1 MKALPFFAAAL
12 VAASTAQAADRP
24 PSPTQLYPRTARL
37 VTAAQASQLQSAL
50 DTDHIVRLEHNAT
63 YAGSS
68 ITMRSGYA
76 LYGLSSQVPSITVE
90 PGATDVVISNVI
102 VGGAGVVFPASP
114 LVTKHN
120 FLFEIGGKV
129 TVLGATLEEN
139 VLFGLENGNLS
150 VDTRES
156 GWMRNNRFIRIRAQ
170 NLDPL
175 LQVFGDAAHSS
186 YGNVFLWG
194 NQLTQPHGQVD
205 VSGQKDF
212 SLVEWDDEAYAPT
225 NLDPIVRT
233 RDVELLYAWNMT
245 GAASNQGPNF
255 DIEAKQG
262 ELIGLQMGNNAKYT
276 GKLIQLRSALDRA
289 FLGNVSA
296 PADEGAAKFR
306 LRANNDVNIGTKLW
320 LREAVQTAALP
331 PGDQDALRAMNA
343 TVRTGAPWERPTLPP
358 PADPGGPSWNSD
370 LASKPDSTAMIQ
382 AMLDSGTALLDAGT
396 YYISAPLRFNGSSAL
411 IGAGADKTLIVAK
424 TPGIDLLTA
433 VDTSKSAS
441 VYGFQIGDLTLQGGA
456 NGIHLTGDDVQERQY
471 AMFMLSHVVFRNFS
485 NAGVFVD
492 QVFGLDNGVFHDV
505 SFVDCATGFKQYAN
519 PAAAPGGPRSG
530 YIDKVVFYRS
540 QFLRNQ
546 RAVQLEAQR
555 ADNLN
560 AFVDCVFQDNVE
572 YAFRGTSQNYTMMAN
587 TDLINNG
594 GDPSVSGLPD
604 LVSCYFRADE
614 RGVSMVG
621 GVLQIEGT
629 RFERGASTT
638 AKVFSNRADT
648 FFVTGN
654 NSWANYSAAY
664 IANSSSD
671 DIPLGN
677 IRFGAFRNN
686 LFGARADLSVALAS
700 VFDGALTTLVP
711 GAVTARPEPQ
721 LLRGVSFAAPGGS
734 SGSPDGGVGP
744 VDGGTDGS
752 SGGNASLGNSDSGC
766 GCRIG
771 QNPSPTLPW
780 LVGALALSLVR
791 LRRRARDHGG
801 EHRLSL

>member
-1 MKALPFFAAAL
+1 L
-12 VAASTAQAADRP
+12 QA
-24 PSPTQLYPRTARL
+24 
-37 VTAAQASQLQSAL
+37 AL
-50 DTDHIVRLEHNAT
+50 DTDHVVRLDHNASYT
-63 YAGSS
+63 GTS
-68 ITMRSGYA
+68 ITMRSGYG
-76 LYGLSSQVPSITVE
+76 LYGLSSRVPSITIE
-90 PGATDVVISNVI
+90 PGATDVVISNVL

-129 TVLGATLEEN
+129 AVQGATLEEN

-150 VDTRES
+150 VDTRTS
-156 GWMRNNRFIRIRAQ
+156 GWLRNNRFIRIRAQ
-170 NLDPL
+170 NLEPL

-205 VSGQKDF
+205 VSGQKDL

-225 NLDPIVRT
+225 NADPIVRT
-233 RDVELLYAWNMT
+233 RDVELLNAWNMT
-245 GAASNQGPNF
+245 GASSNQGPNF
-255 DIEAKQG
+255 DIEAKQA
-262 ELIGLQMGNNAKYT
+262 ELVGLQMGNNASYA
-276 GKLIQLRSALDRA
+276 GNLIQLRSALERA
-289 FLGNVSA
+289 FLVDVNA

-306 LRANNDVNIGTKLW
+306 VRANNDVNIGTKLW
-320 LREAVQTAALP
+320 LREAFQTATLP
-331 PGDQDALRAMNA
+331 AGDQDTLRAMNA
-343 TVRTGAPWERPTLPP
+343 TARTGAPWERPTLLP
-358 PADPGGPSWNSD
+358 PADPGGPSWNQD

-396 YYISAPLRFNGSSAL
+396 YYVSAPLQFKGDSAL

-433 VDTSKSAS
+433 VATSSS
-441 VYGFQIGDLTLQGGA
+441 PNVYGFQIGDLTLQGGA

-471 AMFMLSHVVFRNFS
+471 AMFMVSHVVFRNFS
-485 NAGVFVD
+485 NAGVYVD
-492 QVFGLDNGVFHDV
+492 QVFGLDNGVFHDA

-519 PAAAPGGPRSG
+519 PAAIPGGPRSG
-530 YIDKVVFYRS
+530 YMDKVVFYRS

-546 RAVQLEAQR
+546 RAVLLEAQR

-604 LVSCYFRADE
+604 LVSCYFRADA

-621 GVLQIEGT
+621 GVLQVEGT

-638 AKVFSNRADT
+638 AKVFGNRADT
-648 FFVTGN
+648 FFVSGN
-654 NSWANYSAAY
+654 NAWANYSAAY
-664 IANSSSD
+664 IVNSSSD

-677 IRFGAFRNN
+677 IRFGTFRNN
-686 LFGARADLSVALAS
+686 MFGARTDLSVALAS
-700 VFDGALTTLVP
+700 AFDGTLTTLVT
-711 GAVTARPEPQ
+711 GDVTARPEPQ
-721 LLRGVSFAAPGGS
+721 LLRGVAFGAPGGS
-734 SGSPDGGVGP
+734 SGSLDGGAGP
-744 VDGGTDGS
+744 VDGGAGSS
-752 SGGNASLGNSDSGC
+752 SGGDAASGGLGNSDSDGGC

-771 QNPSPTLPW
+771 QSPSPTLPL

-791 LRRRARDHGG
+791 LRRRARDDA
-801 EHRLSL
+801 RQ